1 MIFRHRSS
9 SLLLGL
15 IILCSLRLGHESII
29 VGGLIRKLR
38 GHKELQASWQ
48 TVKECCITWNRE
60 VRIQGGHK
68 HYNHRKVFP
77 TFSNNICNVQFNSS
91 DRARICRKSIW
102 LSETVISSQQRHS
115 IGSINKVE
123 THKVQCIITYL
134 LQKKY
139 REMPLSS

>member
-1 MIFRHRSS
+1 MRFRHKSS

-15 IILCSLRLGHESII
+15 NILCSLRLGHESII

-60 VRIQGGHK
+60 VRIRGGHK
-68 HYNHRKVFP
+68 HYNHRKEFP

-91 DRARICRKSIW
+91 VRARICRKSIW

-123 THKVQCIITYL
+123 IPKSPMHHYL
-134 LQKKY
+134 SSTKKY
-139 REMPLSS
+139 RGMSLSS